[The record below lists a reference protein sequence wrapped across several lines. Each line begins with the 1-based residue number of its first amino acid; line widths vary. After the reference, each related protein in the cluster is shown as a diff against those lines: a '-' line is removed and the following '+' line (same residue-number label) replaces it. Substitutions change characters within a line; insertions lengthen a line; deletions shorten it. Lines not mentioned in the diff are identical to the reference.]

1 MSSMD
6 FTDEQIMQFVDGEAT
21 QDLANKL
28 EKAREN
34 NKELNS
40 RIYKF
45 QLANTVML
53 KHTQEKKEMPEL
65 FYARLRKKRIE
76 QEESL
81 DERTNVGFFF
91 RNFGR
96 TAIAASIAAFGVL
109 FATGAYQL
117 QVTSNNNLA
126 RDFYSSF
133 EQSDKLQQAISAVK
147 MANVGD
153 FIEKE
158 NSLRKKS
165 IDLGSQPIRTLSDS
179 IEGDLG
185 ITVYL
190 NKNLTYKLNKGDF
203 VVTGAKLEIQIKGL
217 GNGIVTL
224 IYQDSK
230 GEKQVILDRKPIKRG
245 EVKSLGPYTV
255 IGPEGLDYIQYVF
268 ASDDNTKEVQ
278 SELIDFTVLR
288 NGEPT
293 LKNEVAD
300 FMAVP
305 RSLFSRAVQIQLGN
319 KIIDQ
324 SVLSI
329 ADDLSDNNN
338 DKNKTATPIWQRN
351 GKFYIDANDN
361 GYANIISSRNSIDN
375 EWRISLDRNN
385 NRIIDGLGTVSV
397 DDNGIYAFRWLLDEN
412 EDGVV
417 DKVAID
423 SDGDWKP
430 EKIYFLYP
438 KGSTFNF

>member
-1 MSSMD
+1 M
-6 FTDEQIMQFVDGEAT
+6 
-21 QDLANKL
+21 
-28 EKAREN
+28 
-34 NKELNS
+34 
-40 RIYKF
+40 
-45 QLANTVML
+45 
-53 KHTQEKKEMPEL
+53 
-65 FYARLRKKRIE
+65 
-76 QEESL
+76 
-81 DERTNVGFFF
+81 
-91 RNFGR
+91 
-96 TAIAASIAAFGVL
+96 
-109 FATGAYQL
+109 
-117 QVTSNNNLA
+117 TSNNNLA

-278 SELIDFTVLR
+278 SELIDFTVLK

-293 LKNEVAD
+293 LKNEAAD

-361 GYANIISSRNSIDN
+361 GYANIISQEILLIMSGEYPLI
-375 EWRISLDRNN
+375 EM
-385 NRIIDGLGTVSV
+385 II
-397 DDNGIYAFRWLLDEN
+397 A
-412 EDGVV
+412 
-417 DKVAID
+417 
-423 SDGDWKP
+423 
-430 EKIYFLYP
+430 
-438 KGSTFNF
+438 